1 MTETEIQNA
10 LWREC
15 EAKRHRLVVP
25 NVHVLGWESDL
36 LSVTKNDLICEY
48 EIKCS
53 RSDFRADRYK
63 IRHRIMDSGVIAE
76 LERGAAYFYYVTPRD
91 LVRASEVPWYA
102 GLIYSHPVMQTVKK
116 PPRLHTRKISEH
128 QRRWLERSLTMR
140 YWMRRLRS
148 LDQGA
153 SEDALRESDGAEG
166 SLAHL

>member
-1 MTETEIQNA
+1 MTEAEIQNA

-15 EAKRHRLVVP
+15 ESKRHRLIVG

-36 LSVTKNDLICEY
+36 VSVTKNDLICEY

-53 RSDFRADRYK
+53 RSDFKADQRK
-63 IRHRIMDSGVIAE
+63 IRHRLMDSGVIAE

-102 GLIYSHPVMQTVKK
+102 GLIYSHPLMQVVKK
-116 PPRLHTRKISEH
+116 APKLHSLKMNER
-128 QRRWLERSLTMR
+128 QRCWLERSLTRR
-140 YWMRRLRS
+140 YWMRRIRS

-153 SEDALRESDGAEG
+153 LEEKDEITV
-166 SLAHL
+166 H